1 MAGCGGRHEVEHLAV
16 GEESFLEC
24 AVIDGLHGGIA
35 FDGEAGGGG
44 GRLTHDHEDGLHA
57 DRAVGDV
64 ARAQADRHE
73 QVGAFGGARADAPV
87 ADGVGFAADLDVAL
101 VAHETFLGHEALDV
115 VRVHLVGAHADGVLD
130 DFDAAAV
137 LLGHHVV
144 GDHAAGFADVELAGP
159 VAVILEFIFR
169 EAELL
174 EGQAHLL
181 GHTRVISVG
190 PHQALLPVFMGLPDL
205 GAGGVI
211 GVGVIPVLAD
221 EVGADRE
228 VVVRIRLAV
237 GHPYRIPGDAVFA
250 GLDVAEGEF
259 VPAFVVI
266 GRLLPVAAVL
276 RDVRRAHAEIIGLH
290 LSVAGA
296 VGAGDFLFDAR

>member
-1 MAGCGGRHEVEHLAV
+1 M
-16 GEESFLEC
+16 
-24 AVIDGLHGGIA
+24 
-35 FDGEAGGGG
+35 
-44 GRLTHDHEDGLHA
+44 
-57 DRAVGDV
+57 
-64 ARAQADRHE
+64 
-73 QVGAFGGARADAPV
+73 
-87 ADGVGFAADLDVAL
+87 DVAL

-144 GDHAAGFADVELAGP
+144 GDHTAGFADVELAGP
-159 VAVILEFIFR
+159 VAVVVELILC

-190 PHQALLPVFMGLPDL
+190 PHQALLPVFVGLPDL

-211 GVGVIPVLAD
+211 GISVIPILAD

-228 VVVRIRLAV
+228 VIVRIRLAV
-237 GHPYRIPGDAVFA
+237 GHRRRGPGDAVFA
-250 GLDVAEGEF
+250 GFDVAEGEL
-259 VPAFVVI
+259 VPAFVVVR
-266 GRLLPVAAVL
+266 RLFPVATVL
-276 RDVRRAHAEIIGLH
+276 RHVGRAHAEVVGLDFA
-290 LSVAGA
+290 VAGA
-296 VGAGDFLFDAR
+296 IGTGDFFFNAG